1 MGALYLHLFLSMKNQ
16 RKQSF
21 VNRKI
26 SSVYGKSSL
35 SMKCPIC
42 ELSYL
47 WNVCLW
53 NVFLWNVLSMKCPI
67 FEIFFYEMSQRRNL
81 IPLLCSYSIYTCNY
95 VSYFFAVHKMIWNP
109 NTLSC
114 LYVGGGEGV
123 YTLYITLKT
132 FPRSLVKSEDDNPC
146 STSLLI
152 DIPSSRLEHF
162 NT

>member
-1 MGALYLHLFLSMKNQ
+1 MKNILSMKCHFYE
-16 RKQSF
+16 KFGQSM
-21 VNRKI
+21 KCP
-26 SSVYGKSSL
+26 VYEKSTL
-35 SMKCPIC
+35 SMKCPVF
-42 ELSYL
+42 EFL
-47 WNVCLW
+47 
-53 NVFLWNVLSMKCPI
+53 FLWNVLSMKCPI

-95 VSYFFAVHKMIWNP
+95 VSYFFAVHKMIWNH

>member
-1 MGALYLHLFLSMKNQ
+1 MLKAFFIQLMIHFYDNLWLKSLFWFYNQ
-16 RKQSF
+16 
-21 VNRKI
+21 NHI
-26 SSVYGKSSL
+26 Y
-35 SMKCPIC
+35 
-42 ELSYL
+42 
-47 WNVCLW
+47 
-53 NVFLWNVLSMKCPI
+53 
-67 FEIFFYEMSQRRNL
+67 EIFFYEMSQRRNL

-95 VSYFFAVHKMIWNP
+95 VSYFFAVHKMIWNH